1 MSPRTEKQLQKIRDE
16 KRELILQTALELFA
30 DKGFYATSISNIA
43 NKAGISQGLLYSYFK
58 SKEDLLHVLFDN
70 YLKLMSNMINPNN
83 DDEITNEEMRGFLKM
98 MTRSMK
104 EENTYWRLFFQ
115 LSMQKDIINYLLGKI
130 SNDEGFIKY
139 MQLVARYFN
148 ERFALPEVE
157 MLVFTSMIKGFS
169 LQYVLTPDR
178 YTERTVNAFLER
190 IEKMFIIEKT
200 NTQTQKTVIH

>member
-30 DKGFYATSISNIA
+30 DKGYYATSISNIA

-98 MTRSMK
+98 MTMSMK

-115 LSMQKDIINYLLGKI
+115 LSMQKDIINYLLEKI

-139 MQLVARYFN
+139 VQLVARYFN

-178 YTERTVNAFLER
+178 YTAETVNAFLER
-190 IEKMFIIEKT
+190 IEKMFIIGKR
-200 NTQTQKTVIH
+200 NTQT

>member
-16 KRELILQTALELFA
+16 KRELIIQTALELFA
-30 DKGFYATSISNIA
+30 DKGFYTTSISNIA
-43 NKAGISQGLLYSYFK
+43 KKAGISQGLLYSYFK

-98 MTRSMK
+98 MTKSMK

-115 LSMQKDIINYLLGKI
+115 LSMQKDIINYLLGKM

-148 ERFALPEVE
+148 ERFASPEVE

-169 LQYVLTPDR
+169 LQFVLTPDR
-178 YTERTVNAFLER
+178 YTAETVNAFLER
-190 IEKMFIIEKT
+190 IEKMFIIGKR
-200 NTQTQKTVIH
+200 NTQT